1 MKKLA
6 VLALIIMSGNV
17 LAGIPK
23 TVCST
28 PNAGIQLISEMP
40 GIDFLIVRLD
50 SEGTTEKLS
59 VMDVNIEESNIHVIR
74 EKSGSGGSY
83 RKTYSATLSISKA
96 DGSLMPDAYTTV
108 RKDDGSLEVDAIC
121 EFSVF

>member
-28 PNAGIQLISEMP
+28 PNAGIQRVAEMP
-40 GIDFLIVRLD
+40 GIEFLNVRLN
-50 SEGTTEKLS
+50 SKGKVEKLS
-59 VMDVNIEESNIHVIR
+59 LEDLNIEESNIHVIR
-74 EKSGSGGSY
+74 EKRSGGSY
-83 RKTYSATLSISKA
+83 GKTYSATLSISKT
-96 DGSLMPDAYTTV
+96 DGSIMPDAYTTV
-108 RKDDGSLEVDAIC
+108 RKADGSLEVDAIC